1 MGLTQTT
8 HHALYPRRSQE
19 DKGAPE
25 VDERIRSR
33 CQVRRLHNIE
43 VTWLTSRSIS
53 QYERKL
59 EAWRK
64 EGDQGVRIK
73 RTAKDSRKVNRCIEE
88 RVREG
93 KESVVVIDGV
103 VQSKEKTVQELA
115 RPQYR
120 DYRGG

>member
-1 MGLTQTT
+1 MPGTSSPQ
-8 HHALYPRRSQE
+8 YRS
-19 DKGAPE
+19 DMA
-25 VDERIRSR
+25 
-33 CQVRRLHNIE
+33 N
-43 VTWLTSRSIS
+43 
-53 QYERKL
+53 L